1 MRLGIR
7 TWALLCGM
15 LPAFGFSAF
24 IQSPIPPSTS
34 KNFFKDMNGDS
45 QMDQVEIVFLG
56 NLSRE
61 YLDSTVA
68 RLELNWKDRN
78 GISQVLTFPGSEL
91 PFNASN
97 VNSIVLDLSQNPNL
111 YRNTSLTEKSKT
123 AKIVFR
129 DSSELPI
136 SMSEK
141 LSPIVESAYLAH
153 HASGKDSLRVRFS
166 EPVSETSPNADFLEF
181 KHAGDVQ
188 TISAAQVEWDADRSS
203 VLLIWDAGQ
212 GFPLPRDSIRV
223 LAGMLQ
229 DSLLNKSLA
238 TAPYAKIAGAYPL
251 IVPL

>member
-1 MRLGIR
+1 MKLGIR

-68 RLELNWKDRN
+68 RLELNWKDSN
-78 GISQVLTFPGSEL
+78 GISQVLPFPGSEL

-141 LSPIVESAYLAH
+141 LSPIV
-153 HASGKDSLRVRFS
+153 
-166 EPVSETSPNADFLEF
+166 
-181 KHAGDVQ
+181 
-188 TISAAQVEWDADRSS
+188 
-203 VLLIWDAGQ
+203 
-212 GFPLPRDSIRV
+212 
-223 LAGMLQ
+223 
-229 DSLLNKSLA
+229 
-238 TAPYAKIAGAYPL
+238 
-251 IVPL
+251 

>member
-1 MRLGIR
+1 MKLGIR

-111 YRNTSLTEKSKT
+111 YRNTSLTENSKT

-136 SMSEK
+136 VTIYAFYLPVLVRFMIKGTEFGFCRRFLLPALAICGSLFM
-141 LSPIVESAYLAH
+141 IYAAVAAHGVQVFAYLIVF
-153 HASGKDSLRVRFS
+153 SSLF
-166 EPVSETSPNADFLEF
+166 
-181 KHAGDVQ
+181 
-188 TISAAQVEWDADRSS
+188 
-203 VLLIWDAGQ
+203 
-212 GFPLPRDSIRV
+212 
-223 LAGMLQ
+223 
-229 DSLLNKSLA
+229 
-238 TAPYAKIAGAYPL
+238 
-251 IVPL
+251 